1 MYHALVARLARKNF
15 ERVNEGDVEGLLRT
29 CAPDIHHR
37 FGGDHALGG
46 ERHDREALRR
56 WFERLGRVCPTLRL
70 TVRDV
75 WVTGL
80 PHDTVA
86 VVRWTATQDMPDGS
100 AYDNHGVHVVRMRW
114 GRAVEI
120 DANEDSQLVA
130 AALRTIAAHG
140 VEEAVAAPIT
150 S

>member
-1 MYHALVARLARKNF
+1 MYHAIVKRMTIRNF
-15 ERVNEGDVEGLLRT
+15 ERVNAKDHDALLRD

-56 WFERLGRVCPTLRL
+56 WFARLGRLAPELRL

-75 WVTGL
+75 WVKGL
-80 PHDTVA
+80 PHDTTII
-86 VVRWTATQDMPDGS
+86 VRWVATQTLPDGS
-100 AYDNHGVHVVRMRW
+100 PYENRGVHVIRMRW
-114 GRAVEI
+114 GKVVDI
-120 DANEDSQLVA
+120 DANEDSQVVA
-130 AALRTIAAHG
+130 ASMKVLAAHG
-140 VEEAVAAPIT
+140 HAEAMAPPIV